1 MNPDDYKKFYTIE
14 SNTYHNTRYGGL
26 YGKLFEKLHHEW
38 LTEILDN
45 ISNKQSVLEVA
56 CGTGHTSALISKLG
70 INFTACDLTPAMI
83 EQAKKRIERLSVQP
97 KFMEADAIDLP
108 FGSNSFDVVISTRF
122 LHLFNYDKQEEVLS
136 EMIRVLKPGGSLIV
150 DFDNWIN
157 RWLMALPY
165 LIYNLIR
172 YKRIAPFSIYNKI
185 GKTTK
190 MIEKLGVNVHSST
203 GIGGTHLI
211 GVAAFSFE
219 SAVKIGRIQRVKYC
233 QLLSEQFV
241 VHGYKK

>member
-1 MNPDDYKKFYTIE
+1 MNPDDYKKFYTNE
-14 SNTYHNTRYGGL
+14 SNIYHNTRYGGL

-38 LTEILDN
+38 LTEILEH

-56 CGTGHTSALISKLG
+56 CGTGHTSALISNLG
-70 INFTACDLTPAMI
+70 INFIACDLTPAMI
-83 EQAKKRIERLSVQP
+83 EKAKKRVESLPIKP
-97 KFMEADAIDLP
+97 KFMEADATNLP
-108 FGSNSFDVVISTRF
+108 FDSNSFDVVISTRF

-185 GKTTK
+185 GETTN
-190 MIEKLGVNVHSST
+190 MIERLGVKVNSST
-203 GIGGTHLI
+203 GIGGTHLV
-211 GVAAFSFE
+211 GVAAFSF
-219 SAVKIGRIQRVKYC
+219 AIALKIGRIQRIKHC
-233 QLLSEQFV
+233 RFLSEQFV